1 MNFMRTRQK
10 QRIIIGTLCAVII
23 GLAVGYA
30 VLSQQL
36 NIQGTS
42 GITSD
47 FKVVFTDIQEINQVP
62 ESGDYNDL
70 DNGTIV
76 GWGDDDIYTHDITT
90 LKAQV
95 VNEHQIDLSVD
106 MKKPGAMGVYEISVE
121 NTGKLDG
128 YISDITGLEEA
139 NASEPTDIQ
148 FMLLNFK
155 ENQKIRVGEVKKFV
169 LIVSWSEEATTIPD
183 TSKNLTLD
191 LTVTQYSEQQ
201 QDRPDI
207 PEASGKTE
215 YAIGDEVYFDPV
227 KGQRCYSDEAWT
239 LDDKS
244 RTCYKWNVIKTSDSS
259 SDTVELLLDHDLPGD
274 TEWVSL
280 EDYKAAGGTEE
291 EYGTMG
297 NNKYGPLTA
306 LKHLKQ
312 GTDSWNGVVTLTSED
327 NVSRQ
332 NGSGGNYTINYDGY
346 KARMISAQEV
356 ANISGETEWT
366 PSDYSPFNVP
376 TWLYSN
382 MAISFDY
389 ENYNIDVKDIYEH
402 GAYWIDSAFSS
413 DPYYAWTVQYSASMS
428 GGFVSTLKTS
438 GVRPVVR
445 ILKSS
450 L

>member
-1 MNFMRTRQK
+1 MRTRQK

-23 GLAVGYA
+23 GLAIGYA
-30 VLSQQL
+30 VLSGQL

-47 FKVVFTDIQEINQVP
+47 FKVVFTNIEEINQIP
-62 ESGDYNDL
+62 ESGDYNDF
-70 DNGTIV
+70 DNAILAMLG
-76 GWGDDDIYTHDITT
+76 GGATHDITT

-95 VNEHQIDLSVD
+95 VNDHQIDLSVD

-128 YISDITGLEEA
+128 YITDITGLDEA
-139 NASEPTDIQ
+139 NAEDPTDIR

-207 PEASGKTE
+207 PEPSGKTE
-215 YAIGDEVYFDPV
+215 YAIGDEVYFDPI

-244 RTCYKWNVIKTSDSS
+244 RTCYKWNVIKSSDSS

-280 EDYKAAGGTEE
+280 EDYQAAGGTEE

-346 KARMISAQEV
+346 KARMISGQEIADIV
-356 ANISGETEWT
+356 GNQEWT
-366 PSDYSPFNVP
+366 PVVGSDIVGLP

-402 GAYWIDSAFSS
+402 GAYWTDSAFSNN
-413 DPYYAWTVQYSASMS
+413 PYYAWTVQYRASMS
-428 GGFVSTLKTS
+428 GSFVSTLKTF

-445 ILKSS
+445 ILKSN

>member
-1 MNFMRTRQK
+1 MRTRQK

-47 FKVVFTDIQEINQVP
+47 FNIVFTNIEEINQIP
-62 ESGDYNDL
+62 ESGDFTSIDI
-70 DNGTIV
+70 DNAILADV
-76 GWGDDDIYTHDITT
+76 GGVTHDITT

-95 VNEHQIDLSVD
+95 VNEHQIDLNVD

-128 YISDITGLEEA
+128 YITDITGLDEA
-139 NASEPTDIQ
+139 NGEDPTDIQ

-274 TEWVSL
+274 VEWISL
-280 EDYKAAGGTEE
+280 EDYQAAGGTEE
-291 EYGTMG
+291 EYGSYG
-297 NNKYGPLTA
+297 DNKYGPLTA

-312 GTDSWNGVVTLTSED
+312 ATDSWNGVVTLTSAD
-327 NVSRQ
+327 NVTRD
-332 NGSGGNYTINYDGY
+332 NGSDGNYTINYEGY
-346 KARMISAQEV
+346 KARL
-356 ANISGETEWT
+356 ISGQEIADIAGNPGWMPDGNYIEGL
-366 PSDYSPFNVP
+366 P

-382 MAISFDY
+382 MAVNEDMEI
-389 ENYNIDVKDIYEH
+389 KDIYEH
-402 GAYWIDSAFSS
+402 VAYWTDSAFSGN
-413 DPYYAWTVQYSASMS
+413 S
-428 GGFVSTLKTS
+428 GGASFVRYDGGLDYGILVSIADGF
-438 GVRPVVR
+438 GVRPVVK
-445 ILKSS
+445 ILKSN

>member
-30 VLSQQL
+30 VLSSQL

-47 FKVVFTDIQEINQVP
+47 FKVVFTNIEEINQVP
-62 ESGDYNDL
+62 ESGNYNDF
-70 DNGTIV
+70 DNGILA
-76 GWGDDDIYTHDITT
+76 GSELGITHDITT

-106 MKKPGAMGVYEISVE
+106 MKAPGSMGVYEISVE

-128 YISDITGLEEA
+128 YITDITGLDEA
-139 NASEPTDIQ
+139 NAEDPTDIQ
-148 FMLLNFK
+148 FMLLKFK

-207 PEASGKTE
+207 PEPSGKTE

-227 KGQRCYSDEAWT
+227 KGQRSYSDEAWT
-239 LDDKS
+239 LDDKGS
-244 RTCYKWNVIKTSDSS
+244 TCYKWNVIKTSDSS
-259 SDTVELLLDHDLPGD
+259 SDTVELVLDHNLPG
-274 TEWVSL
+274 TTAWISL
-280 EDYKAAGGTEE
+280 EDYQAAGGNAE
-291 EYGTMG
+291 EYGSDG
-297 NNKYGPLTA
+297 NNKHGPITA

-312 GTDSWNGVVTLTSED
+312 GTDNWNGVVTLTSAD
-327 NVSRQ
+327 NETRE
-332 NGSGGNYTINYDGY
+332 NCSGENYTINYERY
-346 KARMISAQEV
+346 KARLISYQELV
-356 ANISGETEWT
+356 DILTEEGT
-366 PSDYSPFNVP
+366 GKLP
-376 TWLYSN
+376 TWTYSN
-382 MAISFDY
+382 MAVSVDEEGNPTF
-389 ENYNIDVKDIYEH
+389 NDVYEH
-402 GAYWIDSAFSS
+402 VVYWTNSALSF
-413 DPYYAWTVQYSASMS
+413 DPYYAWGVHYD
-428 GGFVSTLKTS
+428 GRVSHNS
-438 GVRPVVR
+438 VSRADGYGVRPVVK
-445 ILKSS
+445 ILKSN

>member
-1 MNFMRTRQK
+1 MRTRQK
-10 QRIIIGTLCAVII
+10 QRIIIGTLCAVIV

-30 VLSQQL
+30 LLSQQL

-62 ESGDYNDL
+62 ESGNYNDF
-70 DNGTIV
+70 DNGILA
-76 GWGDDDIYTHDITT
+76 GLELGITHDITT

-128 YISDITGLEEA
+128 YISDITGLDEA
-139 NASEPTDIQ
+139 NAEDPTDIQ

-155 ENQKIRVGEVKKFV
+155 DNQKIRVGEVKKFV

-207 PEASGKTE
+207 PEPSGKTE
-215 YAIGDEVYFDPV
+215 YAVGDEVYFDPV

-259 SDTVELLLDHDLPGD
+259 SDTVELLLDHDLPGE
-274 TEWVSL
+274 TAWISL
-280 EDYKAAGGTEE
+280 EDYKAAGGTDE
-291 EYGTMG
+291 EYGSYG
-297 NNKYGPLTA
+297 DNKYGPLTA

-312 GTDSWNGVVTLTSED
+312 ATDSWNGVVTLTSAD
-327 NVSRQ
+327 NVTRD
-332 NGSGGNYTINYDGY
+332 NGSDGNYTINYEGY
-346 KARMISAQEV
+346 KARLIGGQEI
-356 ANISGETEWT
+356 ADIAGNQEWT
-366 PSDYSPFNVP
+366 PDGNYIGGLP

-382 MAISFDY
+382 MAVNEDMEI
-389 ENYNIDVKDIYEH
+389 KDIYEH
-402 GAYWIDSAFSS
+402 VVYWTDSAVSW
-413 DPYYAWTVQYSASMS
+413 DPSIAWDVFFAGHLLDY
-428 GGFVSTLKTS
+428 GVSRAFGC
-438 GVRPVVR
+438 GVRPVVK
-445 ILKSS
+445 ILKSN